1 MLNNFDTGKRK
12 AAQHFQTENER
23 RAAGESGVRTEAG
36 TVGRTWGKRGG
47 TENERPAAGESLV
60 RTEAGTVGRTWGKRG
75 GTENERRA
83 AGESGVRTEAGT
95 VGRTWGTAADM
106 EGCDEA
112 AAERKRAERSF
123 ATAAGHEGAVV
134 LGPCGLREG

>member
-1 MLNNFDTGKRK
+1 MRNRRIFNNFDTGKRK

-23 RAAGESGVRTEAG
+23 
-36 TVGRTWGKRGG
+36 
-47 TENERPAAGESLV
+47 P
-60 RTEAGTVGRTWGKRG
+60 
-75 GTENERRA
+75 A

-134 LGPCGLREG
+134 LRPCGLREG

>member
-1 MLNNFDTGKRK
+1 MRDRRILGDSDMDVRK
-12 AAQHFQTENER
+12 AAQHF
-23 RAAGESGVRTEAG
+23 
-36 TVGRTWGKRGG
+36 
-47 TENERPAAGESLV
+47 P
-60 RTEAGTVGRTWGKRG
+60 
-75 GTENERRA
+75 TENERRA

-123 ATAAGHEGAVV
+123 ATAAGHAGAVV
-134 LGPCGLREG
+134 LRPCGLREGGKAL

>member
-1 MLNNFDTGKRK
+1 MLNNFNTGKRK
-12 AAQHFQTENER
+12 AAQHFP
-23 RAAGESGVRTEAG
+23 
-36 TVGRTWGKRGG
+36 
-47 TENERPAAGESLV
+47 TENERP
-60 RTEAGTVGRTWGKRG
+60 
-75 GTENERRA
+75 A

-134 LGPCGLREG
+134 LRPCGLREG

>member
-1 MLNNFDTGKRK
+1 MRNRGILNNFDTGKRK
-12 AAQHFQTENER
+12 AAQHFP
-23 RAAGESGVRTEAG
+23 
-36 TVGRTWGKRGG
+36 
-47 TENERPAAGESLV
+47 TENERPAASESLV
-60 RTEAGTVGRTWGKRG
+60 RTEAGTVVRTWG
-75 GTENERRA
+75 N
-83 AGESGVRTEAGT
+83 
-95 VGRTWGTAADM
+95 AADM

>member
-12 AAQHFQTENER
+12 AAQHFP
-23 RAAGESGVRTEAG
+23 
-36 TVGRTWGKRGG
+36 
-47 TENERPAAGESLV
+47 TENERP
-60 RTEAGTVGRTWGKRG
+60 
-75 GTENERRA
+75 A

>member
-12 AAQHFQTENER
+12 AAQHFPTENER
-23 RAAGESGVRTEAG
+23 PAAGESGVRTEAG
-36 TVGRTWGKRGG
+36 TVGRTWG
-47 TENERPAAGESLV
+47 N
-60 RTEAGTVGRTWGKRG
+60 
-75 GTENERRA
+75 
-83 AGESGVRTEAGT
+83 
-95 VGRTWGTAADM
+95 AADM

-134 LGPCGLREG
+134 LRPCGLREG

>member
-12 AAQHFQTENER
+12 AAQHFP
-23 RAAGESGVRTEAG
+23 
-36 TVGRTWGKRGG
+36 

-83 AGESGVRTEAGT
+83 AGESVVRTEAGT
-95 VGRTWGTAADM
+95 VVRTWGTAADM
-106 EGCDEA
+106 EGYDEA
-112 AAERKRAERSF
+112 AAERKRAERF
-123 ATAAGHEGAVV
+123 FVTAAGHEGAVV